1 MSKKYIKL
9 RPIAEEN
16 RLENNRQIFK
26 QELKDVAKLIA
37 DNNFRRMDYLKM
49 FNSQAADKL
58 SKLI

>member
-1 MSKKYIKL
+1 MSKKYVKL
-9 RPIAEEN
+9 RPIAGEN

>member
-1 MSKKYIKL
+1 MSKKYVKL

>member
-16 RLENNRQIFK
+16 RLENNHQIFK

-37 DNNFRRMDYLKM
+37 DNNFRRMDYLRM

>member
-37 DNNFRRMDYLKM
+37 DNNFRRMDYLRM

>member
-1 MSKKYIKL
+1 MSKKYVKL

-26 QELKDVAKLIA
+26 RELKDVAKLIA
-37 DNNFRRMDYLKM
+37 ENNFRRMDYLKM